1 MEKAKLDV
9 HLEALREAEKRIK
22 NVGGPAPASCDSPA
36 SPAIDEASLYK
47 DASFAEAWDRIRAL
61 ALARVEDGIPA
72 ALVQQAREAA
82 QPMRR
87 SVAGQIEYWATLGRV
102 VEHTGLTVQEAQA
115 AIEGYE
121 AAARQARLKDTLDG
135 IEARF
140 DAAEA
145 NGSLAAR
152 LRETVLKAS
161 TDGTLQAH
169 IQRIVEDNRQL
180 ARPKAVNASI
190 TIPGND

>member
-1 MEKAKLDV
+1 MTTPTGFSSVKL
-9 HLEALREAEKRIK
+9 
-22 NVGGPAPASCDSPA
+22 
-36 SPAIDEASLYK
+36 
-47 DASFAEAWDRIRAL
+47 
-61 ALARVEDGIPA
+61 PA

-121 AAARQARLKDTLDG
+121 AARQARLKDTLDD

-140 DAAEA
+140 AAAES
-145 NGSLAAR
+145 NGGLAAR
-152 LRETVLKAS
+152 VREVVLDKRAMATAEKKA
-161 TDGTLQAH
+161 A
-169 IQRIVEDNRQL
+169 
-180 ARPKAVNASI
+180 
-190 TIPGND
+190 